1 MTRSPRAPMTPT
13 RPAQRLGPWLAATV
27 VAAWRRLRQQRA
39 EPHLDLLTPEDY
51 EAAEP
56 GRGRAAGA
64 PWLIPPRG
72 WKDIVWRTWR
82 EVGRARLAALAGGVS
97 FYLLLATFP
106 AIAASVSL
114 FGLFSNVDTVEQ
126 QFLHFS
132 TIFPSEAI
140 DFLGDQMV
148 RLAAQEHGAL
158 SLAFVVSAAL
168 SIWSAKAGMQ
178 ALFDGVNLAY
188 NETEKRPF
196 LKRALLTYA
205 ATLVAIAFIVSTTGA
220 ALAVPEV
227 LHAIGLHGIVIW
239 WAPVRWLAI
248 LAAAV
253 VAFTLVYR
261 FGPSRRPA
269 RWRWVAA
276 GGVFAALAWM
286 AGSFGFSWY
295 LNSFTHLGVTY
306 GSLGAMIGFMLW
318 MWLSVL
324 IVLIGA
330 ELNAEIEH
338 QTACDTTI
346 GPERPLGERGAVV
359 ADTVGGAFPMS
370 PREMRESVGAWILR
384 EIRGVR
390 HEIYRF
396 LRLGR

>member
-1 MTRSPRAPMTPT
+1 
-13 RPAQRLGPWLAATV
+13 
-27 VAAWRRLRQQRA
+27 
-39 EPHLDLLTPEDY
+39 
-51 EAAEP
+51 
-56 GRGRAAGA
+56 
-64 PWLIPPRG
+64 
-72 WKDIVWRTWR
+72 
-82 EVGRARLAALAGGVS
+82 
-97 FYLLLATFP
+97 
-106 AIAASVSL
+106 
-114 FGLFSNVDTVEQ
+114 
-126 QFLHFS
+126 
-132 TIFPSEAI
+132 
-140 DFLGDQMV
+140 
-148 RLAAQEHGAL
+148 
-158 SLAFVVSAAL
+158 
-168 SIWSAKAGMQ
+168 
-178 ALFDGVNLAY
+178 
-188 NETEKRPF
+188 
-196 LKRALLTYA
+196 
-205 ATLVAIAFIVSTTGA
+205 
-220 ALAVPEV
+220 
-227 LHAIGLHGIVIW
+227 
-239 WAPVRWLAI
+239 
-248 LAAAV
+248 
-253 VAFTLVYR
+253 
-261 FGPSRRPA
+261 
-269 RWRWVAA
+269 
-276 GGVFAALAWM
+276 M